1 MSPFTCIC
9 CECVQKGTRFKHILN
24 DQYITFLQF
33 RNYLGVD
40 EFLGQASIPLKVTS
54 TNYIKKSCLGLF
66 QHFILGIWINVEGSF
81 SFWQIHCIMDI
92 LQYFG
97 YFDPWIQILAD
108 PDCMDIVAGPRCLC
122 FAAHPVASSDVQT
135 GPTEEWL

>member
-1 MSPFTCIC
+1 ML
-9 CECVQKGTRFKHILN
+9 R
-24 DQYITFLQF
+24 
-33 RNYLGVD
+33 
-40 EFLGQASIPLKVTS
+40 
-54 TNYIKKSCLGLF
+54 GLF
-66 QHFILGIWINVEGSF
+66 HFGRYIASWIL
-81 SFWQIHCIMDI
+81 

-122 FAAHPVASSDVQT
+122 FTAHPVASSDVQT